1 MGIGRRRRGAP
12 PEEKDAI
19 VYARSSTF
27 DAHPSFIDEGI
38 KHVRDT
44 VMPALADIAG
54 SAGMSLLVDRG
65 SGRCIAT
72 SSWTDDEALRASEA
86 PVRQLRDRMAE
97 VFHATA
103 TVSRWDI
110 AALHRD
116 HRSHQGAW
124 VRVAWLEVEPGHLDR
139 VIDVYK
145 MSSLPAMHDLEG
157 FCSASLL
164 VDPAAGRV
172 VSSMTFDKAPPAG
185 GSTSEVA
192 ENVGTSEMSE
202 SGARLLEV
210 GEFELAIAH
219 LHVPEMA

>member
-1 MGIGRRRRGAP
+1 MP
-12 PEEKDAI
+12 I

-103 TVSRWDI
+103 TVARWDI

-116 HRSHQGAW
+116 HRSHHGAW
-124 VRVAWLEVEPGHLDR
+124 VRVAWLDVEPGHLDR

-145 MSSLPAMHDLEG
+145 MSSLPAMHELAG

-172 VSSMTFDKAPPAG
+172 VSSMTFDSTPAEDG
-185 GSTSEVA
+185 ARDAVESI
-192 ENVGTSEMSE
+192 GTSEIRE